1 MVVDTEVKENDETH
15 EESDAVMADI
25 AGDDVCNT
33 SENVYEQSGELAD
46 IEKPTFEDG
55 NETAVK
61 MDTVVAE
68 TAGQAAMEGAEEIY
82 EPAGEGTCSEK
93 NDGIEYIC
101 VSDDNDDEVVKVKL
115 FSLLIQ

>member
-15 EESDAVMADI
+15 EESDAVMADL
-25 AGDDVCNT
+25 AGDDVCDT

-61 MDTVVAE
+61 MAE
-68 TAGQAAMEGAEEIY
+68 TAGQAAMEGAEEIN

>member
-1 MVVDTEVKENDETH
+1 M
-15 EESDAVMADI
+15 
-25 AGDDVCNT
+25 
-33 SENVYEQSGELAD
+33 AD
-46 IEKPTFEDG
+46 IEKPTLEDG

-61 MDTVVAE
+61 MDTVVAD
-68 TAGQAAMEGAEEIY
+68 TAGQAAMEGADEVY
-82 EPAGEGTCSEK
+82 EPAEEGTCSEK

>member
-1 MVVDTEVKENDETH
+1 MVVDTEVKESDETH

-25 AGDDVCNT
+25 AGDAVCNT
-33 SENVYEQSGELAD
+33 SENVYEQSGELGD
-46 IEKPTFEDG
+46 IEKRTVEDG

-61 MDTVVAE
+61 MDTVLADI
-68 TAGQAAMEGAEEIY
+68 AGQAAMEGAEELY